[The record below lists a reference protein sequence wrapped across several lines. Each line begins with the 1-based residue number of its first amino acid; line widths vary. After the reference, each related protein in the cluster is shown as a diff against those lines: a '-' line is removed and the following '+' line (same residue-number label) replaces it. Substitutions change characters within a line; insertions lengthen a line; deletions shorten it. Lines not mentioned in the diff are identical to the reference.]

1 MSLDTDTTAPDTTAP
16 DTTSPD
22 TFLDGSDGQTVF
34 RPWPAVPGR
43 HRDHDPRSAYVER
56 FWIST
61 LGPSATWIMRRL
73 ADEFDANPDGFVIDI
88 GDLAGS
94 LGMSWTRRADSPFG
108 RALHR
113 CVMFG
118 LARPGRDGYEVRRR
132 IPDLGPRQL
141 SRLPAAVRSTHDE
154 WASRSTAFDARQIA
168 DGLVASGVQ
177 PRTAAI
183 AAELAAISA

>member
-1 MSLDTDTTAPDTTAP
+1 MSLDTDTTPTNTDNDSTDST
-16 DTTSPD
+16 
-22 TFLDGSDGQTVF
+22 DGRTVF
-34 RPWPAVPGR
+34 RPWPTVPGR

-141 SRLPAAVRSTHDE
+141 SRLPLGLRSTHDE
-154 WASRSTAFDARQIA
+154 WASRATAFDARIIA
-168 DGLVASGVQ
+168 DGLVAAGIQ

>member
-1 MSLDTDTTAPDTTAP
+1 MSLDTHTAPTHDTGG
-16 DTTSPD
+16 
-22 TFLDGSDGQTVF
+22 LDRTVF
-34 RPWPAVPGR
+34 RPWPVVPGR
-43 HRDHDPRSAYVER
+43 GRDHDPRSAYVER

-73 ADEFDANPDGFVIDI
+73 ADEFDANPDGFVIDM

-94 LGMSWTRRADSPFG
+94 LGMSWARREDSPFG

-132 IPDLGPRQL
+132 VPDLAPRQL
-141 SRLPAAVRSTHDE
+141 SRLTADVQTAHDQWLARSSTHD
-154 WASRSTAFDARQIA
+154 ARTITE
-168 DGLVASGVQ
+168 GLVAVGVD
-177 PRTAAI
+177 PRAAAI
-183 AAELAAISA
+183 AAELAALSA

>member
-1 MSLDTDTTAPDTTAP
+1 MSLDTDTRATNTGTDTT
-16 DTTSPD
+16 
-22 TFLDGSDGQTVF
+22 DGQTVF
-34 RPWPAVPGR
+34 RPWPTVAGR

-73 ADEFDANPDGFVIDI
+73 ADEFDANPDGFVIDL

-118 LARPGRDGYEVRRR
+118 LARPGLEGYEVRRR

-141 SRLPAAVRSTHDE
+141 SRLPAAMRATHDE
-154 WASRSTAFDARQIA
+154 WTARATAFDARLVA
-168 DGLVASGVQ
+168 DGLVAAGIQ

-183 AAELAAISA
+183 AAELAAISG